1 MELTIIIQMILMA
14 LLAVVIY
21 TLIGFIPGTDET
33 SVLMP
38 ITLAVILAGTPPIV
52 VLSFFISAI
61 VTLNLVNA
69 IPTALVGLPG
79 GVMSSPMMEHSLFLK
94 GKGKSALVI
103 KKMAV
108 GSLIGTLIAVPASLL
123 LAGILAP
130 FGESLKDMA
139 PLLLFLG
146 AIFLSLISKNK
157 VLSLISI
164 IPLAILFMS
173 LRYLYWGIGIV
184 PQGSNVSTSF
194 FLGITIGP
202 LIVSLLSL
210 LNKESRQLNVTKDK
224 KEIVIPSDSDL
235 SKTLNPFKILSKK
248 EMQSAT
254 IGAIAVNFL
263 FVLSPVGLTILFG
276 EALSNRIK
284 DPIDRAT
291 TAITSMSALAQA
303 TYLSGIIIPLMAIG
317 IPLSPTSIGPG
328 SALFNAPPVFSLDN
342 NIHHILSQSEFVVA
356 ILIGSIIA
364 VSITYVITNRF
375 ASRIS
380 TFVLK
385 KIPHEAILGLFLS
398 FIFLLAYMDAGL
410 MNIFGVM
417 LIGVLSGTLNK
428 MGVNYGVQF
437 MTLYA
442 APFIIEKLLFFY

>member
-1 MELTIIIQMILMA
+1 MDITIILYMIFMA
-14 LLAVVIY
+14 FVAVVLY

-52 VLSFFISAI
+52 VLSFFIAAI

-79 GVMSSPMMEHSLFLK
+79 GVMSSPMLEHSLYLK
-94 GKGKSALVI
+94 SEGKSALVV

-108 GSLIGTLIAVPASLL
+108 GSLIGTIIAIPVSLL

-130 FGESLKDMA
+130 FGDKIKDMA

-146 AIFLSLISKNK
+146 AIFLSLISKNRI
-157 VLSLISI
+157 LSLISI
-164 IPLAILFMS
+164 IPMAILFMG
-173 LRYLYWGIGIV
+173 LRHLYWGIGVV
-184 PQGSNVSTSF
+184 PEGINITTSF

-202 LIVSLLSL
+202 LIVSLFNL
-210 LNKESRQLNVTKDK
+210 LNNKNRSLIVTENK
-224 KEIVIPSDSDL
+224 KMIFIPSDNEL
-235 SKTLNPFKILSKK
+235 SKTLNPFKILTK
-248 EMQSAT
+248 EEIRSAS
-254 IGAIAVNFL
+254 IGAIIANFL

-276 EALSNRIK
+276 EALSNGIK
-284 DPIDRAT
+284 DPVKKST
-291 TAITSMSALAQA
+291 TAITTMSALAQS

-328 SALFNAPPVFSLDN
+328 GALFNAPPVFSLEN
-342 NIHHILSQSEFVVA
+342 NIHHLLSRGEFIAA
-356 ILIGSIIA
+356 ILIGSVIA

-375 ASRIS
+375 ASTIS
-380 TFVLK
+380 AFVLK
-385 KIPHEAILGLFLS
+385 KIPHEAILGLFIS

-410 MNIFGVM
+410 INIFGVL
-417 LIGVLSGTLNK
+417 LIGICCGTLNK

-442 APFIIEKLLFFY
+442 APFIIEKIISF

>member
-1 MELTIIIQMILMA
+1 MDITIILYMIFMA
-14 LLAVVIY
+14 FVAVVLY

-52 VLSFFISAI
+52 VLSFFIAAI

-79 GVMSSPMMEHSLFLK
+79 GVMSSPMLEHSLYLK
-94 GKGKSALVI
+94 SEGMSALVV

-108 GSLIGTLIAVPASLL
+108 GSLIGTIIAIPVSLL

-130 FGESLKDMA
+130 FGDKIKDMA

-146 AIFLSLISKNK
+146 AIFLSLISKNRI
-157 VLSLISI
+157 LSLISI
-164 IPLAILFMS
+164 IPMAILFMG
-173 LRYLYWGIGIV
+173 LRHLYWGIGVV
-184 PQGSNVSTSF
+184 PEGINITTSF

-202 LIVSLLSL
+202 LIVSLFNL
-210 LNKESRQLNVTKDK
+210 LNKKNRSLVITENK
-224 KEIVIPSDSDL
+224 KMIFIPSDNEL
-235 SKTLNPFKILSKK
+235 SKTLNPFKILTK
-248 EMQSAT
+248 EEIRSAS
-254 IGAIAVNFL
+254 IGAIIANFL

-276 EALSNRIK
+276 EALSNGIK
-284 DPIDRAT
+284 DPVKKST
-291 TAITSMSALAQA
+291 TAITTMSALAQS

-328 SALFNAPPVFSLDN
+328 GALFNAPPFFSLEN
-342 NIHHILSQSEFVVA
+342 NIHHLLSKGEFIAA
-356 ILIGSIIA
+356 ILIGSVIA

-375 ASRIS
+375 ASTIS
-380 TFVLK
+380 AFVLK
-385 KIPHEAILGLFLS
+385 KIPHEAILGLFIS
-398 FIFLLAYMDAGL
+398 FIFLLAYMDAGII
-410 MNIFGVM
+410 NIFGVL
-417 LIGVLSGTLNK
+417 LIGICCGTLNK
-428 MGVNYGVQF
+428 MGVNYGIQF

-442 APFIIEKLLFFY
+442 APFIIEKIILF

>member
-1 MELTIIIQMILMA
+1 MDITIILYMIFMA
-14 LLAVVIY
+14 FVAVVLY

-52 VLSFFISAI
+52 VLSFFIAAI

-79 GVMSSPMMEHSLFLK
+79 GVMSSPMLEHSLYLK
-94 GKGKSALVI
+94 SEGKSALVV

-108 GSLIGTLIAVPASLL
+108 GSLIGTIIAIPISLL

-130 FGESLKDMA
+130 FGDKIKDMA

-146 AIFLSLISKNK
+146 AIFLSLISKNRI
-157 VLSLISI
+157 LSLISI
-164 IPLAILFMS
+164 IPMAILFMG
-173 LRYLYWGIGIV
+173 LRHLYWGIGVV
-184 PQGSNVSTSF
+184 PEGINITTSF

-202 LIVSLLSL
+202 LIVSLFNL
-210 LNKESRQLNVTKDK
+210 LNKKNRSLVVTENK
-224 KEIVIPSDSDL
+224 KMIFIPSDNEL
-235 SKTLNPFKILSKK
+235 SKTLNPFKILTK
-248 EMQSAT
+248 EEIRSAS
-254 IGAIAVNFL
+254 IGAIIANFL

-276 EALSNRIK
+276 EALSNGIK
-284 DPIDRAT
+284 DPVKKST
-291 TAITSMSALAQA
+291 TAITTMSALAQS

-328 SALFNAPPVFSLDN
+328 GALFNAPPVFSLEN
-342 NIHHILSQSEFVVA
+342 NIHHLLSRGEFIAA
-356 ILIGSIIA
+356 ILIGSVIS

-375 ASRIS
+375 ASTIS
-380 TFVLK
+380 AFVLK
-385 KIPHEAILGLFLS
+385 KIPHEAILGLFIS

-410 MNIFGVM
+410 INIFGVL
-417 LIGVLSGTLNK
+417 LIGICCGTLNK

-442 APFIIEKLLFFY
+442 APFIIEKIILF

>member
-1 MELTIIIQMILMA
+1 MDITIILYMIFMA
-14 LLAVVIY
+14 FVAVVLY

-52 VLSFFISAI
+52 VLSFFIAAI

-79 GVMSSPMMEHSLFLK
+79 GVMSSPMLEHSLYLK
-94 GKGKSALVI
+94 SEGKSALVV

-108 GSLIGTLIAVPASLL
+108 GSLIGTIIAIPVSLL

-130 FGESLKDMA
+130 FGDKIKDMA

-146 AIFLSLISKNK
+146 AIFLSLISKNRI
-157 VLSLISI
+157 LSLISI
-164 IPLAILFMS
+164 IPMAILFMS
-173 LRYLYWGIGIV
+173 LRHLYWGIGVV
-184 PQGSNVSTSF
+184 PEGINITTSF

-202 LIVSLLSL
+202 LIVSLFNL
-210 LNKESRQLNVTKDK
+210 LNNKNRSLVVTENK
-224 KEIVIPSDSDL
+224 KMIFIPSDNEL
-235 SKTLNPFKILSKK
+235 SKTLNPFKILTK
-248 EMQSAT
+248 EEIRSAS
-254 IGAIAVNFL
+254 IGAIIANFL

-276 EALSNRIK
+276 EALSNGIK
-284 DPIDRAT
+284 DPVKKST
-291 TAITSMSALAQA
+291 TAITTMSALAQS

-328 SALFNAPPVFSLDN
+328 GALFNAPPFFSLEN
-342 NIHHILSQSEFVVA
+342 NIHHLLSKGEFIAA
-356 ILIGSIIA
+356 ILIGSVIA

-375 ASRIS
+375 ASTIS
-380 TFVLK
+380 AFVLK
-385 KIPHEAILGLFLS
+385 KIPHEAILGLFIS
-398 FIFLLAYMDAGL
+398 FIFLLAYMDAGII
-410 MNIFGVM
+410 NIFGVL
-417 LIGVLSGTLNK
+417 LIGICCGTLNK
-428 MGVNYGVQF
+428 MGVNYGIQF

-442 APFIIEKLLFFY
+442 APFIIEKIILF

>member
-1 MELTIIIQMILMA
+1 MNITIILYMIFMA
-14 LLAVVIY
+14 SVAVVLY

-52 VLSFFISAI
+52 VLSFFIAAI

-79 GVMSSPMMEHSLFLK
+79 GVMSSPMLEHSLYLK
-94 GKGKSALVI
+94 SEGKSALVV

-108 GSLIGTLIAVPASLL
+108 GSLIGTIIAIPVSLL

-130 FGESLKDMA
+130 FGDKIKDMA

-146 AIFLSLISKNK
+146 AIFLSLISKNRI
-157 VLSLISI
+157 LSLIGI
-164 IPLAILFMS
+164 IPMAILFMS
-173 LRYLYWGIGIV
+173 LRHLYWGIGVV
-184 PQGSNVSTSF
+184 PKGINITTSF

-202 LIVSLLSL
+202 LIVSLFNL
-210 LNKESRQLNVTKDK
+210 LNKKNRSLVITENK
-224 KEIVIPSDSDL
+224 KMIFIPSDNEL
-235 SKTLNPFKILSKK
+235 SKTLNPFKILTK
-248 EMQSAT
+248 EEIRSAS
-254 IGAIAVNFL
+254 IGAIIANFL

-276 EALSNRIK
+276 EALSNGIK
-284 DPIDRAT
+284 DPVKKST
-291 TAITSMSALAQA
+291 TAITTMSALAQS

-328 SALFNAPPVFSLDN
+328 GALFNAPPVFSLEN
-342 NIHHILSQSEFVVA
+342 NIHHLLSKGEFIVA
-356 ILIGSIIA
+356 ILIGSFIA

-375 ASRIS
+375 ASTIS
-380 TFVLK
+380 AFVLK
-385 KIPHEAILGLFLS
+385 KIPHEAILGLFIS

-410 MNIFGVM
+410 INIFGVL
-417 LIGVLSGTLNK
+417 LIGICCGTLNK

-442 APFIIEKLLFFY
+442 APFIIEKIILF

>member
-1 MELTIIIQMILMA
+1 MDITIILYMIFMA
-14 LLAVVIY
+14 FVAVVLY

-52 VLSFFISAI
+52 VLSFFIAAI

-79 GVMSSPMMEHSLFLK
+79 GVMSSPMLEHSLYLK
-94 GKGKSALVI
+94 SEGKSALVV

-108 GSLIGTLIAVPASLL
+108 GSLIGTIIAIPVSLL

-130 FGESLKDMA
+130 FGDKIKDMA

-146 AIFLSLISKNK
+146 AIFLSLISKNRI
-157 VLSLISI
+157 LSLISI
-164 IPLAILFMS
+164 IPMAILFMS
-173 LRYLYWGIGIV
+173 LRHLYWGIGVV
-184 PQGSNVSTSF
+184 PEGINITTSF

-202 LIVSLLSL
+202 LIVSLFNL
-210 LNKESRQLNVTKDK
+210 LNKKNRSLVVTENK
-224 KEIVIPSDSDL
+224 KMIFIPSDNEL
-235 SKTLNPFKILSKK
+235 SKTLNPFKILTK
-248 EMQSAT
+248 EEIRSAS
-254 IGAIAVNFL
+254 IGAIIANFL

-276 EALSNRIK
+276 EALSNGIK
-284 DPIDRAT
+284 DPVKKST
-291 TAITSMSALAQA
+291 TAITTMSALAQS

-328 SALFNAPPVFSLDN
+328 GALFNAPPVFSLEN
-342 NIHHILSQSEFVVA
+342 NIHHLLSKGEFIAA
-356 ILIGSIIA
+356 ILIGSVIA

-375 ASRIS
+375 ASTIS
-380 TFVLK
+380 AFVLK
-385 KIPHEAILGLFLS
+385 KIPHEAILGLFIS

-410 MNIFGVM
+410 INIFGVL
-417 LIGVLSGTLNK
+417 LIGICCGTLNK

-442 APFIIEKLLFFY
+442 APFIIEKIISF